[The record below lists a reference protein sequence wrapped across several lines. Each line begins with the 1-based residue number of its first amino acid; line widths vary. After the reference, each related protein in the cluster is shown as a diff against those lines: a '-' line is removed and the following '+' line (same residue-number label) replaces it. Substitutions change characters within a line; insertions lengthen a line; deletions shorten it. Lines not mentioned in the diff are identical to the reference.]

1 MILSSFMKNPQ
12 KTWYDGADHDESITY
27 VFRKSLLTLIP
38 VTLVCTAMILAT
50 PYMINALSNINI
62 KNHIIFDDYL
72 LGLITLFWYLLTFGI
87 FFETFALWFFN
98 VYIITN
104 KKVVDIDFDGL
115 LYKNISETQL
125 RNIEDVTSQVKG
137 FFGMIFNIGNVYV
150 QTAAEKREFEFTEL
164 DRPEEIRDIISDL
177 AEIKKRKAREQ
188 VND

>member
-38 VTLVCTAMILAT
+38 VAALCIGMVIAT
-50 PYMINALSNINI
+50 PYMAQALSKITI
-62 KNHIIFDDYL
+62 KNQIIFDDYL
-72 LGLITLFWYLLTFGI
+72 LGVTTLFWYLLTLGI
-87 FFETFALWFFN
+87 FFENFALWFFN

-137 FFGMIFNIGNVYV
+137 FFGMIFNVGNVYV

-164 DRPEEIRDIISDL
+164 DNPEEIRDIISDL
-177 AEIKKRKAREQ
+177 AEIKKRKAKGQ
-188 VND
+188 IND

>member
-27 VFRKSLLTLIP
+27 VFRKSLLTLFPMAI
-38 VTLVCTAMILAT
+38 VCAGMIVAT
-50 PYMINALSNINI
+50 PYVIQALEKISI
-62 KNHIIFDDYL
+62 KDQVIFDSYL
-72 LGLITLFWYLLTFGI
+72 LGLFTLFWYLLTFGI
-87 FFETFALWFFN
+87 FFENFALWFFN

-137 FFGMIFNIGNVYV
+137 FFGMIFNVGNVYV
-150 QTAAEKREFEFTEL
+150 QTAA
-164 DRPEEIRDIISDL
+164 
-177 AEIKKRKAREQ
+177 
-188 VND
+188 